1 VSKQIRRFDMTYLT
15 AVTTGLGFFTGVML
29 GWVLVAIAL
38 FTAYLLVKFFSKPE
52 APDVTVEERN
62 PFDDFLNHWDHTQSE
77 PAYVRRSEGEQLEF
91 NFTDDDRS

>member
-1 VSKQIRRFDMTYLT
+1 MTYLS

-52 APDVTVEERN
+52 APDVIVEERN
-62 PFDDFLNHWDHTQSE
+62 PFDDFLHHWDHIQNE

-91 NFTDDDRS
+91 NFNHDDRS